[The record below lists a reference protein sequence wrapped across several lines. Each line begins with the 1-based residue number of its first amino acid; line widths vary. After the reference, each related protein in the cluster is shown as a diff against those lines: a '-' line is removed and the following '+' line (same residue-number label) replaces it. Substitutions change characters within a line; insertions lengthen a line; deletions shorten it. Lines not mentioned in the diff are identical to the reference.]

1 MRHRWSGRKLGRT
14 ASHRKALLRTMVT
27 EFFENEK
34 IVTTVPKAKELRSV
48 AEKMIT
54 LGKQDTLHARRQAL
68 SYIRKK
74 PVVFK
79 LFDTLA
85 PRYADRNGG
94 YTRILR
100 LGERKGDS
108 AEMAILELVG
118 SDEEVKKPEPKKKAK
133 PKVKKETS
141 SSEKAADEK
150 GEKKTASK
158 TTARKA
164 KPKEEE

>member
-1 MRHRWSGRKLGRT
+1 M
-14 ASHRKALLRTMVT
+14 RTMVT

-48 AEKMIT
+48 AEKIIT
-54 LGKQDTLHARRQAL
+54 LGKRDSLHARRQAL

-85 PRYADRNGG
+85 PRYADRDGG

-100 LGERKGDS
+100 LGNRKGDS
-108 AEMAILELVG
+108 AEMAVLELVG
-118 SDEEVKKPEPKKKAK
+118 LEEEAKKPQPKKKAK
-133 PKVKKETS
+133 SKAKEASPAKKSESKKE
-141 SSEKAADEK
+141 
-150 GEKKTASK
+150 EKKSSAPKEK
-158 TTARKA
+158 TKKA
-164 KPKEEE
+164 KKEE

>member
-1 MRHRWSGRKLGRT
+1 
-14 ASHRKALLRTMVT
+14 MVT

-54 LGKQDTLHARRQAL
+54 LGKRDSLHTRRQAL
-68 SYIRKK
+68 SFIRKK

-79 LFDTLA
+79 LFDELA

-100 LGERKGDS
+100 LGTRKGDS
-108 AEMAILELVG
+108 AEMAIVELVG
-118 SDEEVKKPEPKKKAK
+118 SEEEVKESKKKAK
-133 PKVKKETS
+133 PKAKKAPAAEKPEAEKEGKKSSAPKNKSKKTKKEDS
-141 SSEKAADEK
+141 
-150 GEKKTASK
+150 
-158 TTARKA
+158 
-164 KPKEEE
+164 

>member
-54 LGKQDTLHARRQAL
+54 LGKKDSLHARRQAL
-68 SYIRKK
+68 SFIRTKT
-74 PVVFK
+74 VVFK
-79 LFDTLA
+79 LFDEVA
-85 PRYADRNGG
+85 PRYADRDGG

-100 LGERKGDS
+100 LGNRKGDS

-118 SDEEVKKPEPKKKAK
+118 SEKEVKESKPKKKAK
-133 PKVKKETS
+133 PKAKEVPAAEKPEAKKE
-141 SSEKAADEK
+141 
-150 GEKKTASK
+150 EKKSSAPKSK
-158 TTARKA
+158 PKKA
-164 KPKEEE
+164 KKEDS

>member
-1 MRHRWSGRKLGRT
+1 
-14 ASHRKALLRTMVT
+14 MVT

-54 LGKQDTLHARRQAL
+54 LGKRDTLHAKRQAL

-79 LFDTLA
+79 LFETLA
-85 PRYADRNGG
+85 PRYADRDGG

-100 LGERKGDS
+100 LGIRKGDN

-118 SDEEVKKPEPKKKAK
+118 SEEAVKKPEPKKK
-133 PKVKKETS
+133 T
-141 SSEKAADEK
+141 KA
-150 GEKKTASK
+150 
-158 TTARKA
+158 KA
-164 KPKEEE
+164 KPEKPAQEKPEKKKSAKKTKKEEKE